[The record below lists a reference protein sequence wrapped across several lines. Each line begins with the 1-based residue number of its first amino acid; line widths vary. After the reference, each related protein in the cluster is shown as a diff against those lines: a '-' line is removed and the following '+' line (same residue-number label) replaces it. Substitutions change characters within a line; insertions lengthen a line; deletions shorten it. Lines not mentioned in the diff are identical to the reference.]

1 MFNFFL
7 LSSLLF
13 LPFIKCETLE
23 SFGYVDQN
31 DHIVKIINETR
42 LVNGSICWGK
52 FSNNI
57 NTTGWAQLE
66 IHTNKTINDS
76 IQAYA
81 AGYLEGKLT
90 SSLINLHWIN
100 MASDYCN
107 GSEKYCQ
114 NLKQF
119 LEINLN
125 FINNEIEQKR
135 SKEPYWHQ
143 VGLILEQ
150 LAGLEDG
157 YKGVQWKGPRRNIDV
172 MGLLILSAS
181 NDIEDLESVL
191 KKTGNLK
198 RVLGSGS
205 CPALIKL
212 LPNNTDL
219 YVAHDTWS
227 VYNSMLRIN
236 KLYDFNFHFSPDE
249 NSFELLIPGRK
260 MSFSSYPGIIAS
272 NDDFYIMS
280 SGLVTL
286 ETTIENDNMELY
298 INVKPDKI
306 VFEWIRALVSV
317 FLYPLVKAP

>member
-1 MFNFFL
+1 MFNFFI

-90 SSLINLHWIN
+90 SNLINLHWIN

-107 GSEKYCQ
+107 GSEEYCE

-157 YKGVQWKGPRRNIDV
+157 YNGVQWKGPRRNIDV
-172 MGLLILSAS
+172 MGLLILNLSG
-181 NDIEDLESVL
+181 DLKDLEPVL
-191 KKTGNLK
+191 KKRVNLMD
-198 RVLGSGS
+198 VLGSGS
-205 CPALIKL
+205 CSALIKL

-249 NSFELLIPGRK
+249 HSVESLIPGK
-260 MSFSSYPGIIAS
+260 KSLLLLIQVLLLPMMTS
-272 NDDFYIMS
+272 
-280 SGLVTL
+280 T
-286 ETTIENDNMELY
+286 
-298 INVKPDKI
+298 
-306 VFEWIRALVSV
+306 
-317 FLYPLVKAP
+317 